1 LNTPAATPRFGRREM
16 EVVATISIVLVCAFY
31 VWLAPAEADAE
42 MIDHGLF
49 RITVQS
55 MREGA
60 DYYSSYDAALNIV
73 YGPTRA
79 GVTETIR
86 GFRWPTTFLVWQL
99 LPNDQYV
106 WWLFVGLSGLA
117 GIAAS
122 RLLTRPALGVL
133 VTVYLLSIGMLME
146 GGRWTA
152 QFMTTELWAVP
163 PLFGSLLMARRQRW
177 WLAAGLALLAV
188 LIREL
193 VAPFLVVGV
202 GLALLGRAPRAPWF
216 TAFGLAAAAYA
227 LHVALALPYIDPNV
241 VQNPIV
247 DDVDL
252 PWTIIE
258 MMGFALPAGVVI
270 GPVLWALAVWH
281 TVGQRW
287 WLEASLLALPL
298 VGVIIDRPY
307 WGILVV
313 PFAAVWGLERI
324 FDVIAS
330 RRTLIAARR

>member
-1 LNTPAATPRFGRREM
+1 MSGSVAAGRFDRREM
-16 EVVATISIVLVCAFY
+16 EVVTAISIVLLCAVY
-31 VWLAPAEADAE
+31 LWLAPLEADAE

-55 MREGA
+55 MRDGA
-60 DYYSSYDAALNIV
+60 DYYSSFDAALDVV

-79 GVTETIR
+79 GVTETVR
-86 GFRWPTTFLVWQL
+86 GFRLPTTFFLWHL

-122 RLLTRPALGVL
+122 RFLTRPILGVL
-133 VTVYLLSIGMLME
+133 VVVYLLSIGMLVD

-163 PLFGSLLMARRQRW
+163 PLMGAVLMARRERW
-177 WLAAGLALLAV
+177 WLAAGLALLATLV
-188 LIREL
+188 REL
-193 VAPFLVVGV
+193 AAPFLVVGLGV
-202 GLALLGRAPRAPWF
+202 ALLGRAPRAPWL
-216 TAFGLAAAAYA
+216 TAVGLALVAYA
-227 LHVALALPYIDPNV
+227 RHVVLATRFIDPNV

-247 DDVDL
+247 DDVNL

-270 GPVLWALAVWH
+270 GPALWMLAVWH
-281 TVGQRW
+281 TIGKRHM
-287 WLEASLLALPL
+287 LEASLLALPL

-313 PFAAVWGLERI
+313 PFAVVWGLERL
-324 FDVIAS
+324 FDAIPS
-330 RRTLIAARR
+330 QLRLIAARR

>member
-1 LNTPAATPRFGRREM
+1 M
-16 EVVATISIVLVCAFY
+16 EVVAAISIVLVCAFY
-31 VWLAPAEADAE
+31 VWRAPVNADAE

-55 MREGA
+55 MREGGG
-60 DYYSSYDAALNIV
+60 YYPSYDAALDLV
-73 YGPTRA
+73 YGPSRA

-86 GFRWPTTFLVWQL
+86 GFRMPTTFLVWRL
-99 LPNDQYV
+99 LPNDQAV
-106 WWLFVGLSGLA
+106 WWLFVVVSGLA

-122 RLLTRPALGVL
+122 RLSTRPVLGVL
-133 VTVYLLSIGMLME
+133 VVVFLLSIGMLVD

-163 PLFGSLLMARRQRW
+163 PLFGALLMARRERW
-177 WLAAGLALLAV
+177 WLAAGLVLLAV
-188 LIREL
+188 LVREL
-193 VAPFLVVGV
+193 AAPILVVGV
-202 GLALLGRAPRAPWF
+202 GLALLGRVPRAPWF
-216 TAFGLAAAAYA
+216 TAFGIAVSVYA
-227 LHVALALPYIDPNV
+227 LHVVLATPYIDPNV
-241 VQNPIV
+241 VQNPLV

-252 PWTIIE
+252 PRTIIE
-258 MMGFALPAGVVI
+258 MMGFGLPAGVVV

-298 VGVIIDRPY
+298 VGVIIDRQY

-313 PFAAVWGLERI
+313 PFVTVWGLECF
-324 FDVIAS
+324 FDVITTQ
-330 RRTLIAARR
+330 RRLIAARR